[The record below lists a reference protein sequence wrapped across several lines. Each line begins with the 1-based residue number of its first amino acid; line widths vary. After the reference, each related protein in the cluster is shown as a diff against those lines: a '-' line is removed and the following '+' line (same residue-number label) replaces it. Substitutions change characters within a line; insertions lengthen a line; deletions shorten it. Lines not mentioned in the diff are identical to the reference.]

1 MPSIV
6 DRMKK
11 AWNVFKG
18 EDPTYDYSPATF
30 KMDYGPSYSYRSDK
44 FRPISGTD
52 RTLVTAIYERIAID
66 VSGVRLMHAKKNDN
80 DQYVDTIYSDLNKC
94 LNMSANID
102 QTGRAFIQDLVM
114 SMFDEGVVAVVP
126 TYTNVDIRKND
137 SFKIY
142 EMRTARIKTWF
153 TDHVR
158 VEIYDDDTGRKR
170 EVVYPKRAIA
180 IIENPFYAVMN
191 DRNSVAKQI
200 IRKMSLMESIDEQ
213 AANSK
218 LDLIIQL
225 PYVIRSEKHKQQAE
239 ERRKD
244 IEKQLAGSTYGV
256 AYTDGTEKVVQ
267 LNRSLENNLLKSI
280 EYLMDILYSQLGVSK
295 AILDG
300 TASEQEM
307 LNYRNNTLEPVLS
320 AIADEFTRKF
330 LTSTAITQKQAIT
343 YIQQPFKLVP
353 TNNIAEIADKFSRN
367 AVLSANEIRSII
379 GYKPVDD
386 QKADELRN
394 NNLNAQEGESFP
406 VVSEDGGTG
415 TTAYDQAEEAGASPT
430 GLELGEL
437 IARKLLG
444 M

>member
-6 DRMKK
+6 DRVKK
-11 AWNVFKG
+11 AWDVFRG
-18 EDPTYDYSPATF
+18 RDPTSDYTPDSF
-30 KMDYGPSYSYRSDK
+30 KLDYGPSYSYRSDK

-66 VSGVRLMHAKKNDN
+66 VSGVELMHAKMNEN
-80 DQYVDTIYSDLNKC
+80 GQYVDTIYSDLNKC
-94 LNMSANID
+94 LNLSANVD

-126 TYTNVDIRKND
+126 TYTDIDPRTND
-137 SFKIY
+137 AYKIY
-142 EMRTARIKTWF
+142 EMRIARIKTWF
-153 TDHVR
+153 PKHVR
-158 VEIYDDDTGRKR
+158 VELYDDNSGRKR
-170 EVVYPKRAIA
+170 EVVLPKKSVG

-213 AANSK
+213 AADSK

-225 PYVIRSEKHKQQAE
+225 PYVIRSDKRRKEAE

-244 IEKQLAGSTYGV
+244 VEQQLAGSKYGV
-256 AYTDGTEKVVQ
+256 AYTDGTEKVIQ
-267 LNRSLENNLLKSI
+267 LNRSLENNLLKTV

-320 AIADEFTRKF
+320 AIANEFTRKF

-353 TNNIAEIADKFSRN
+353 ASQVAEIADKFSRN

-394 NNLNAQEGESFP
+394 NNLNAQEGETFP

-415 TTAYDQAEEAGASPT
+415 NAPEQAQEAPNKLEIGAS
-430 GLELGEL
+430 
-437 IARKLLG
+437 IAKQLLG

>member
-6 DRMKK
+6 DRVKK

-18 EDPTYDYSPATF
+18 TDPTYDYTPATL

-66 VSGVRLMHAKKNDN
+66 VAGVRLMHAKKNDN
-80 DQYVDTIYSDLNKC
+80 DQYVDTIHSKLNKC
-94 LNMSANID
+94 LNLSANID
-102 QTGRAFIQDLVM
+102 QTGRAFVQDLVM

-126 TYTNVDIRKND
+126 TYTDVDIRYND
-137 SFKIY
+137 DFKVY
-142 EMRTARIKTWF
+142 ELRTARIKTWF
-153 TDHVR
+153 PDHVR
-158 VEIYDDDTGRKR
+158 VEIYDDATGRKR
-170 EVVYPKRAIA
+170 EVVYPKKSIA

-213 AANSK
+213 AADSK

-244 IEKQLAGSTYGV
+244 VEKQLAGSKYGV
-256 AYTDGTEKVVQ
+256 AYTDGTEKVIQ
-267 LNRSLENNLLKSI
+267 LNRSLENNLLKSV

-307 LNYRNNTLEPVLS
+307 LNYRNNTLEPVLA

-379 GYKPVDD
+379 GYKPVEDE
-386 QKADELRN
+386 KANELRN
-394 NNLNAQEGESFP
+394 NNLNAQEGETFP
-406 VVSEDGGTG
+406 VVSESGGIG
-415 TTAYDQAEEAGASPT
+415 TESSYEEAASNP
-430 GLELGEL
+430 LQVGESL
-437 IARKLLG
+437 ARQLLG
-444 M
+444 IQ